1 MTFRQKYVSF
11 LCSVAQWHGVFVAS
25 HQCLSILTD
34 LSAEEGVLVVS
45 SCSCGDPCSYDYSF
59 KGSNAYL
66 YMEGRLKC

>member
-34 LSAEEGVLVVS
+34 LLAEEGVLVVS
-45 SCSCGDPCSYDYSF
+45 SCSVETHVHMIIHSRAQTPTFTWKGD
-59 KGSNAYL
+59 
-66 YMEGRLKC
+66 